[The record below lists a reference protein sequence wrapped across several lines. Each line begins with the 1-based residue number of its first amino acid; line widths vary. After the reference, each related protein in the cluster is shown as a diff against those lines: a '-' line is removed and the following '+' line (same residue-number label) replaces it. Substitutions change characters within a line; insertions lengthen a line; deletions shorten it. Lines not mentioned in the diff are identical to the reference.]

1 MRLNELLLRPFGGA
15 REPAA
20 TAVRSPAVL
29 ARVERR
35 RRNRRWGLLASADFR
50 RLWTIGI
57 VAFAVRWLEMLVV
70 GVFVYQ
76 QTGSAFDVAL
86 MTMLRMLPMALFGAF
101 IGAWAERIERRT
113 ALIGVV
119 LVSLATSICLAAF
132 AYGGWLE
139 VWHLAVASFVNGV
152 AWAADNPV
160 RRVMIGEVVGS
171 SQMSAAMSIDVGANN
186 ASRMLGPTIGG
197 LLLAGIGISGAF
209 TVSVLC
215 YAVALI
221 AAMRLRHRNSIA
233 PAEAGG
239 AVLARMIEGLMLV
252 RRDPRLIG
260 TLVITVIYNVFGWPF
275 TSMIPVIG
283 QDSLQLGAGGIG
295 ILVSMDGIG
304 AFCGALLIAF
314 YARPVHYTRLYI
326 GGVIGYLAMLIVFAL
341 SPNVPLA
348 GAVLLLTGLTGSA
361 FSVMQATLI
370 YLAAPAE
377 MRSRLYGVL
386 SVCIGVGP
394 LGFLWLGL
402 LAELIGAPAATAV
415 TGILGLVALV
425 VTRGWWGRLAIPL

>member
-15 REPAA
+15 REAVPA
-20 TAVRSPAVL
+20 RSPAVL
-29 ARVERR
+29 ARAERR
-35 RRNRRWGLLASADFR
+35 RRSRRWGLLASADFR

-76 QTGSAFDVAL
+76 HTGSAFDVAL
-86 MTMLRMLPMALFGAF
+86 MTMLRMLPMALFGAV
-101 IGAWAERIERRT
+101 IGAWVERIERRI
-113 ALIGVV
+113 ALIAVV
-119 LVSLATSICLAAF
+119 LIMLATSVWLAVL
-132 AYGGWLE
+132 AYLGWLA
-139 VWHLAVASFVNGV
+139 VWHLALASFVNGI

-160 RRVMIGEVVGS
+160 RRVMVGEVVGPA
-171 SQMSAAMSIDVGANN
+171 QMSAAMSIDVGANN

-215 YAVALI
+215 YGIALV
-221 AAMRLRHRNSIA
+221 AAMRLTHRNNIA
-233 PAEAGG
+233 PAEAAG
-239 AVLARMIEGLMLV
+239 AVLARMLEGLALV
-252 RRDPRLIG
+252 RRDPRVVG

-283 QDSLQLGAGGIG
+283 QDSLELGASGIG
-295 ILVSMDGIG
+295 ILASMDGIG

-314 YARPVHYTRLYI
+314 FARPVHYTRLYV
-326 GGVIGYLAMLIVFAL
+326 GGVIGYLVMLIVFAL
-341 SPNVPLA
+341 APSVPLA
-348 GAVLLLTGLTGSA
+348 GAALLLTGLTGSA

-377 MRSRLYGVL
+377 MRSRMYGVL

-394 LGFLWLGL
+394 LGFLGLGL
-402 LAELIGAPAATAV
+402 LAEAIGAPLATALSGV
-415 TGILGLVALV
+415 VGLAALVAA
-425 VTRGWWGRLAIPL
+425 RRWWGRLALPL

>member
-1 MRLNELLLRPFGGA
+1 MRLNELLLGRFGNQ
-15 REPAA
+15 RERAA
-20 TAVRSPAVL
+20 IPPRAPTVL
-29 ARVERR
+29 ARAERR
-35 RRNRRWGLLASADFR
+35 RRSRRWGLLASADFR
-50 RLWTIGI
+50 RLWMIGI

-76 QTGSAFDVAL
+76 HTGSAFDVAL

-101 IGAWAERIERRT
+101 IGAFAERIERRT
-113 ALIGVV
+113 ALIAVV
-119 LVSLATSICLAAF
+119 LVMLTSSVCLAIL
-132 AYGGWLE
+132 AYAGQLA

-171 SQMSAAMSIDVGANN
+171 AQMSAAMSVDVGANN

-215 YAVALI
+215 YGIALVA
-221 AAMRLRHRNSIA
+221 AFRLRHRNSIA
-233 PAEAGG
+233 LVAADG
-239 AVLARMIEGLMLV
+239 AVLTRMIEGLRLV
-252 RRDPRLIG
+252 RHDPRLIG

-283 QDSLQLGAGGIG
+283 QDSLQLGATGIG
-295 ILVSMDGIG
+295 ILASMDGIG

-314 YARPVHYTRLYI
+314 YARPMHYARLYI
-326 GGVIGYLAMLIVFAL
+326 GGVIGYLVMLIVFAL
-341 SPNVPLA
+341 VPSVPLA
-348 GAVLLLTGLTGSA
+348 GAALLLTGLTGSA

-370 YLAAPAE
+370 YLAAPAD
-377 MRSRLYGVL
+377 MRSRMYGVL

-394 LGFLWLGL
+394 LGFLYLGL
-402 LAELIGAPAATAV
+402 LAELIGAPAATAL
-415 TGILGLVALV
+415 TGFLGLLALAA
-425 VTRGWWGRLAIPL
+425 TRRWWVRLGLPL

>member
-15 REPAA
+15 RETPACPP
-20 TAVRSPAVL
+20 RSPAVL
-29 ARVERR
+29 ARAERR
-35 RRNRRWGLLASADFR
+35 AQSRRWGLLVSTDFR

-76 QTGSAFDVAL
+76 HTGSAFDVAL

-101 IGAWAERIERRT
+101 IGAWAERIERRS

-119 LVSLATSICLAAF
+119 LVSLATSVCLAVL
-132 AYGGWLE
+132 AYGGWLH

-215 YAVALI
+215 YGVALV
-221 AAMRLRHRNSIA
+221 AAMGLRYRNSTA
-233 PAEAGG
+233 SAAAGG
-239 AVLARMIEGLMLV
+239 AVLARMLEGLMLV

-260 TLVITVIYNVFGWPF
+260 TLVITVVYNVFGWPF

-283 QDSLQLGAGGIG
+283 QDSLALGASGIG
-295 ILVSMDGIG
+295 ILASMDGIG
-304 AFCGALLIAF
+304 AFCGALLIAV

-326 GGVIGYLAMLIVFAL
+326 GGVIGYLVMLIVFAL
-341 SPNVPLA
+341 VPSVPLA
-348 GAVLLLTGLTGSA
+348 GAALLLTGLTSSA

-402 LAELIGAPAATAV
+402 LAELIGAPAATAL
-415 TGILGLVALV
+415 TGVLGLAALV
-425 VTRGWWGRLAIPL
+425 MTRRWWERLVLPR